1 MMRRLEHTTSASVI
15 DAIALAA
22 GRVPLAGLATLTL
35 VAVLAAGCHEPE
47 PARATLSVTGILA
60 DADTA
65 GFARADRPR
74 EFSFPHDH
82 GPHPDFRHE
91 WWYFTGNVASAD
103 GRRYGFQLTFF
114 RSALRPD
121 DPDLESAWA
130 TRQAYMAHF
139 ALTDV
144 ARRQFHA
151 FERFDR
157 GALGL
162 AGASAHP
169 FHVHVG
175 DWTARAGLEP
185 GAVLE
190 SAHAPGFPPME
201 LRAAEGG
208 IALALTLE
216 PVKPVVLQGDDGLS
230 RKGPE
235 PGNAS
240 YYYSLTRLAARGT
253 VTVQGEERT
262 VEGLAWLDRE
272 WGTSALGPDLAGW
285 DWFSIQLD
293 DHTELMYY
301 RLRRHDGG
309 TDALSRGSFVH
320 RDGRVTRLEPGDVV
334 LEPAGQWSS
343 PRGGTYPSGW
353 RLRIPSLDLDLSVE
367 PVLSDQEVDLSFRYW
382 EGAVDVAGRRGD
394 GRVEGHGYVE
404 LTGYA
409 EP

>member
-1 MMRRLEHTTSASVI
+1 MMRPPDATTLAPGLPTLAVL
-15 DAIALAA
+15 AL
-22 GRVPLAGLATLTL
+22 
-35 VAVLAAGCHEPE
+35 LAAGCQEPE

-60 DADTA
+60 DADTV

-74 EFSFPHDH
+74 EFSFPDDH

-91 WWYFTGNVASAD
+91 WWYFTGNVRSAD
-103 GRRYGFQLTFF
+103 GRSYGFQLTFF

-121 DPDLESAWA
+121 DPGLESDWA

-144 ARRQFHA
+144 ARRRFHA

-175 DWTARAGLEP
+175 DWTARAGAGAGARPQP
-185 GAVLE
+185 GGVLDP
-190 SAHAPGFPPME
+190 AAPRNLHPIE
-201 LRAAEGG
+201 VRAAEGG
-208 IALALTLE
+208 VALALTLE

-253 VTVQGEERT
+253 VTVQGEERR

-272 WGTSALGPDLAGW
+272 WGTSALGPELAGW

-301 RLRRHDGG
+301 RLRHHDGT
-309 TDALSRGSFVH
+309 TDSLSRGSFVH
-320 RDGRVTRLEPGDVV
+320 RDGRVTRLEPGDVG
-334 LEPAGQWSS
+334 LDAAGEWPS

-353 RLRIPSLDLDLSVE
+353 RLLIPSLDLELSVD
-367 PVLSDQEVDLSFRYW
+367 PVLADQEVDLSFRYW
-382 EGAVDVAGRRGD
+382 EGAVAVTGRRG
-394 GRVEGHGYVE
+394 GARVEGHGYVE